1 MAHFAKLDKTI
12 NKVISVH
19 KVDDSNCL
27 DEDGNE
33 SESVGQSFLETIHS
47 WPAEKWI
54 KTSYNTIEGSHTLGG
69 TAFRG
74 NYAGIGYIWD
84 PDNNIFYQEQ
94 PFPSWTLN
102 TTKAIWEPP
111 VAYPTGQPRNEDG
124 TYKIYTWNESNQ
136 SWDLV

>member
-12 NKVISVH
+12 NKVIAVH
-19 KVDDSNCL
+19 KVADSDCL

-33 SESVGQSFLETIHS
+33 SEAVGQSFLETIHS
-47 WPAEKWI
+47 YPAEKWI

-102 TTKAIWEPP
+102 TTKAIWDPP
-111 VAYPTGQPRNEDG
+111 VAYPNDKNEDG
-124 TYKIYTWNESNQ
+124 TYKRYTWNESNQ

>member
-1 MAHFAKLDKTI
+1 MAHFAKLDKTR
-12 NKVISVH
+12 NKVIAVH
-19 KVDDSNCL
+19 KVADSDCL

-33 SESVGQSFLETIHS
+33 SESVGQSFLETIHGY
-47 WPAEKWI
+47 PAEKWI
-54 KTSYNTIEGSHTLGG
+54 KTSYNTQSGVHQLGG
-69 TAFRG
+69 IAFRG

-84 PDNNIFYQEQ
+84 SDNNIFYVEQ

-102 TTKAIWEPP
+102 TTTAEWDPP

-124 TYKIYTWNESNQ
+124 TYKNYEWNESGQ